1 MDSSGTGQLTMSIT
15 HIAALVIAALACTSD
30 VRSRRIPNWLTFG
43 AAFAGAVYQ
52 LAANGFAGLGDG
64 VLGWI
69 VGAAFLF
76 VPFAL
81 GGIGA
86 GDVKL
91 MAALGA
97 WLGPA
102 EVMWLGMY
110 TGVAGGA
117 IALVV
122 ALAKGYAAQMFAN
135 VKLLLTHWRVAGVR
149 ALPELTLQQGRGP
162 RLAYGVAILAGTMV
176 TVWVR

>member
-1 MDSSGTGQLTMSIT
+1 MTMA
-15 HIAALVIAALACTSD
+15 HIAVLVIAALACSTD

-43 AAFAGAVYQ
+43 AALAGVAYQ
-52 LAANGFAGLGDG
+52 LVSHGYAGLGDG
-64 VLGWI
+64 LLGW
-69 VGAAFLF
+69 VAGAAFLF

-102 EVMWLGMY
+102 DVMWLGMY
-110 TGVAGGA
+110 TGVAGGV

-122 ALAKGYAAQMFAN
+122 AVAKGYAVQMLAN

-149 ALPELTLQQGRGP
+149 ALPELTLQHGRGP

>member
-1 MDSSGTGQLTMSIT
+1 MMSMT
-15 HIAALVIAALACTSD
+15 HLAALVIAATACATD
-30 VRSRRIPNWLTFG
+30 VRSRRIPNRLTFG
-43 AAFAGAVYQ
+43 AALAGAGYQ
-52 LAANGFAGLGDG
+52 LAANGFGGLGDSL
-64 VLGWI
+64 LGWI

-76 VPFAL
+76 LPFAL

-122 ALAKGYAAQMFAN
+122 ALSKGYASQMFAN
-135 VKLLLTHWRVAGVR
+135 VRLLITHWRVAGVR
-149 ALPELTLQQGRGP
+149 ALPELTLQHGRGP